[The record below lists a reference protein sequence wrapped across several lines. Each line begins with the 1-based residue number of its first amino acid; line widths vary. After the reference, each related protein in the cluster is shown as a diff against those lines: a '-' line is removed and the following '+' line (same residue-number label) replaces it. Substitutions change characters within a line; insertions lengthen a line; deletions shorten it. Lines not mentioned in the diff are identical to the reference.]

1 MVDDVEWVG
10 VLDPTLEHRKVYKNA
25 RIACAK
31 NISQDFKIQ
40 TNSLEV
46 NTKSRDEFVFEKH
59 VNSSF
64 DEMTKVRALCTIY
77 TTVFREIQ
85 TIKDFATKFI
95 VKQNWKKMLR
105 HSDKHMAAWVLRKA
119 MKKNVGDLERDELVE
134 PTHSD

>member
-40 TNSLEV
+40 TSSLEV

-59 VNSSF
+59 VNSSSE
-64 DEMTKVRALCTIY
+64 EMTKVRALCTIY
-77 TTVFREIQ
+77 TTVFCEIQ
-85 TIKDFATKFI
+85 TIKDFATEFI
-95 VKQNWKKMLR
+95 VK
-105 HSDKHMAAWVLRKA
+105 
-119 MKKNVGDLERDELVE
+119 
-134 PTHSD
+134 